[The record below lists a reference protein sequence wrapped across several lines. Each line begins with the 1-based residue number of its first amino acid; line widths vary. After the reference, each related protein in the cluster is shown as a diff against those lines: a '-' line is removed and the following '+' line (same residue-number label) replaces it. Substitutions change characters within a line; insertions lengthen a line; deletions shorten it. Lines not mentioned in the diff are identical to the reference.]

1 MSDVNISVHSLP
13 CEKLQTIQFTT
24 CEIFNVLKSTYEISI
39 ISKRVS
45 FFEEGLRLANELCNA
60 LINFLQ
66 NKINVKLATR
76 LSSSLVADA
85 IEFLAKITA
94 TEEYIRF
101 LDRVFDLIN
110 AKNPRGF
117 KSPIRIGR

>member
-1 MSDVNISVHSLP
+1 M
-13 CEKLQTIQFTT
+13 
-24 CEIFNVLKSTYEISI
+24 
-39 ISKRVS
+39 
-45 FFEEGLRLANELCNA
+45 ANELCNA

>member
-76 LSSSLVADA
+76 LSSSLVA

-94 TEEYIRF
+94 TVEYIRF

>member
-45 FFEEGLRLANELCNA
+45 FFEEGLRLANELCNT

-76 LSSSLVADA
+76 LSSSLVA

>member
-45 FFEEGLRLANELCNA
+45 FFEEGLRLANELCNT

-76 LSSSLVADA
+76 LSSSLVA

-94 TEEYIRF
+94 TVEYIRF